1 MAQGLHV
8 LRVENIAL
16 LAHGH
21 RHPYRVTGALEV
33 AGVFQ
38 VIKRKGMMRG
48 NGFQVACIEPYLTG
62 HQRQHHRDDQADT
75 HDHETVVEQRTL
87 QAVA

>member
-1 MAQGLHV
+1 M
-8 LRVENIAL
+8 
-16 LAHGH
+16 
-21 RHPYRVTGALEV
+21 
-33 AGVFQ
+33 FQ